1 MTRQDVLQRRLA
13 TQMLLGVGLP
23 AAADVVRL
31 LGCVQSQ
38 EYAHALWSL
47 GMRTSELR
55 ADEVRAEF
63 DRGDFLRTHILRP
76 TWHFVAAEDIRWILD
91 VTAPRVQKL
100 NQTIY
105 RQEGLDRATL
115 DRGLAL
121 IVEELQGGRYRTRA
135 ELGQALADQRLVS
148 GFRAARASRS
158 ESAAVVVP
166 GGGNDTSARSSSV
179 RRRAISDARSSG
191 LRLAYIVMNAELQGV
206 ICSGP
211 MRATQQTYALL
222 NERVPRSADAAGD
235 AAELARRF
243 FAGHGPASIPDL
255 ARWSSL
261 TISQCRDALDAVK
274 DRLEYVTVEGIEL
287 WFGPDAPQAGRSSDA
302 LLLPLYDELALSYPV
317 INFPRAT
324 GHPHTPGEDLF
335 VGCVIIA
342 ETNVGIWRRTVK
354 GRKMIMEI
362 ALAPELLPGSHSL
375 VEAAASN
382 LATFQGKE
390 LELTITG

>member
-1 MTRQDVLQRRLA
+1 MTRQAVLQRRLA
-13 TQMLLGVGLP
+13 TQMLQGAGLP
-23 AAADVVRL
+23 GAVDVVRL

-47 GMRTSELR
+47 GMRTSGLR
-55 ADEVRAEF
+55 AAEVQAEF

-76 TWHFVAAEDIRWILD
+76 TWHFVAAEDIRWILE

-100 NQTIY
+100 NQAIY
-105 RQEGLDRATL
+105 RQEGLDLATL

-121 IVEELQGGRYRTRA
+121 IVEELKGGRYRTRA
-135 ELGQALADQRLVS
+135 ELGRALANQRLL
-148 GFRAARASRS
+148 S
-158 ESAAVVVP
+158 E
-166 GGGNDTSARSSSV
+166 R
-179 RRRAISDARSSG
+179 

-211 MRATQQTYALL
+211 MRGTQQTYALL
-222 NERVPRSADAAGD
+222 EERVPRSADAAGD
-235 AAELARRF
+235 AVELARRF
-243 FAGHGPASIPDL
+243 VAGHGPASIPDL
-255 ARWSSL
+255 ARWCSL

-274 DRLEYVTVEGIEL
+274 DRLDYITVEGIEL
-287 WFGPDAPQAGRSSDA
+287 WFDPAAPRMGQSSDA
-302 LLLPLYDELALSYPV
+302 LLLPLYDELTLSYPL
-317 INFPRAT
+317 INFPQAA
-324 GHPHTPGEDLF
+324 GHPHHPGEDLF

-362 ALAPELLPGSHSL
+362 SLAPEVLRRSRSL
-375 VEAAASN
+375 VEAAASK